1 MMQAAEQAARREMG
15 ADEYAEIVD
24 VRNFNR
30 EDDVIVASGIDAA
43 VSAMAELGLSP
54 AAVAGPLTFKEFFDR
69 ELPRLKEDK
78 PNLKLPQYKDIA
90 FKLWQRAPEN
100 PANQAR

>member
-1 MMQAAEQAARREMG
+1 
-15 ADEYAEIVD
+15 
-24 VRNFNR
+24 
-30 EDDVIVASGIDAA
+30 
-43 VSAMAELGLSP
+43 MAELGLSP